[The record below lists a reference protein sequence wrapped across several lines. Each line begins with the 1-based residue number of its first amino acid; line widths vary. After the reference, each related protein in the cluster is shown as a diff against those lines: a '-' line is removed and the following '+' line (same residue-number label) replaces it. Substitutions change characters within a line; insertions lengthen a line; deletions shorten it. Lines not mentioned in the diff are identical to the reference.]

1 MARLTVAQTQIN
13 NLADR
18 FLNELARR
26 EVEDISTKDLIGYFI
41 QVHRLNQKINPDDG
55 IPESEMSY
63 AQLAAKRA
71 KANK

>member
-18 FLNELARR
+18 LLNELAQR
-26 EVEDISTKDLIGYFI
+26 EVGDIPTKDLINYFI
-41 QVHRLNQKINPDDG
+41 QVHKLNQKLNHEDD

-71 KANK
+71 KTNK